1 MVTQQK
7 RRDSERLSSVQIYLY
22 ELTRFLNGSTI
33 QLREGT
39 GYSINLSM
47 GGMLLLLHEKV
58 DRQQVFEIQVPPEM
72 KREESTKLGE
82 VRWTRLIPVDSCA
95 SMYLVGIR
103 FLLNLPASHQPSQ
116 SY

>member
-7 RRDSERLSSVQIYLY
+7 RRDSERLSSVQVYLY
-22 ELTRFLNGSTI
+22 ELTRFLNGSTV
-33 QLREGT
+33 QLREGA

-58 DRQQVFEIQVPPEM
+58 DRQQVFEIQVPSEM

-82 VRWTRLIPVDSCA
+82 VRWTRLITVDSCA
-95 SMYLVGIR
+95 NMYLVGIR
-103 FLLNLPASHQPSQ
+103 FLLNLPASNQPLQ